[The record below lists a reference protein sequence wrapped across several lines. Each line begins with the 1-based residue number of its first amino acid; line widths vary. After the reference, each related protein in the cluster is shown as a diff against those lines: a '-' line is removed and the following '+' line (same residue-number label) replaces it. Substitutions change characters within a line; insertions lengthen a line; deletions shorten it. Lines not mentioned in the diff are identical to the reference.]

1 MERGARFCHE
11 NKGNREIMM
20 QATLVYNSH
29 AKNTSN
35 LQPEQILE
43 ALRQVG
49 YDATYTPTS
58 KEEDL
63 DRVLANV
70 KDLVVVAGGDGSLRA
85 VATRLLDR
93 KVKIVPLPL
102 GTANNIART
111 LGLSG
116 KPLDIIA
123 GLADPIERAMDIGC
137 ITTPQG
143 INYFLEAMGIGMF
156 ADILEKY
163 NPEDGKSMGRAIQ
176 TLLKTL
182 NDYQPKFF
190 HVNVDGQDLSGS
202 YILFEIMN
210 TPTMGYHYLLAPDA
224 KPDDGLFDL
233 VLVHAKQREKYVTFI
248 KSVLTGTLER
258 LPEVS
263 IQRGRKLEI
272 AWRGFPLHIDGEVIE
287 GKEWVANNGSSS
299 MDEPGLLDVAK
310 PYLGVEILPQAIHF
324 LVPKTMIKE

>member
-1 MERGARFCHE
+1 MH
-11 NKGNREIMM
+11 
-20 QATLVYNSH
+20 ATLIYNPQ
-29 AKNTSN
+29 AKNASN
-35 LQPEQILE
+35 LTPEQILE
-43 ALRQVG
+43 ALRQAG
-49 YDATYTPTS
+49 YDASYTPTS

-63 DRVLANV
+63 DGVLENA
-70 KDLVVVAGGDGSLRA
+70 KDLVVVAGGDGSIRA
-85 VATRLLDR
+85 VATRLLKR
-93 KVKIVPLPL
+93 NTKIVPLSM

-111 LGLSG
+111 LALTGN
-116 KPLDIIA
+116 PQEIIA
-123 GLADPIERAMDIGC
+123 GLVNPVERTLDIGC
-137 ITTPQG
+137 VTTPQG
-143 INYFLEAMGIGMF
+143 TDYFLEAMGIGMF
-156 ADILEKY
+156 ADILERY
-163 NPEDGKSMGRAIQ
+163 NPEDGKSIARSIQ
-176 TLLKTL
+176 SLLQTL
-182 NDYQPKFF
+182 NDYRPKFF

-210 TPTMGYHYLLAPDA
+210 TPTLGYHYLLAPDA

>member
-1 MERGARFCHE
+1 MH
-11 NKGNREIMM
+11 
-20 QATLVYNSH
+20 ATLIYNPQ
-29 AKNTSN
+29 AKNASN
-35 LQPEQILE
+35 LTPEQILE
-43 ALRQVG
+43 ALRQAG
-49 YDATYTPTS
+49 YDASYTPTS

-63 DRVLANV
+63 DGVLENA
-70 KDLVVVAGGDGSLRA
+70 KDLVVVAGGDGSIRA
-85 VATRLLDR
+85 VATRLLKR
-93 KVKIVPLPL
+93 NTKIVPLSM

-111 LGLSG
+111 LALTGN
-116 KPLDIIA
+116 PQEIIA
-123 GLADPIERAMDIGC
+123 GLVNPVERTLDIGC
-137 ITTPQG
+137 VTTPQG
-143 INYFLEAMGIGMF
+143 TDYFLEAMGIGMF
-156 ADILEKY
+156 ADILERY
-163 NPEDGKSMGRAIQ
+163 NPEDGKSIARSIQ
-176 TLLKTL
+176 SLLQTL
-182 NDYQPKFF
+182 NDYRPKFF

-210 TPTMGYHYLLAPDA
+210 TPTLGYHYLLAPDA

-263 IQRGRKLEI
+263 IQRGRTLEI

>member
-1 MERGARFCHE
+1 MH
-11 NKGNREIMM
+11 
-20 QATLVYNSH
+20 ATLIYNPQ
-29 AKNTSN
+29 AKNASN
-35 LQPEQILE
+35 LTPEQILE
-43 ALRQVG
+43 ALRQAG
-49 YDATYTPTS
+49 YDASYTPTS

-63 DRVLANV
+63 DGVLENA
-70 KDLVVVAGGDGSLRA
+70 KDLVVVAGGDGSIRA
-85 VATRLLDR
+85 VATRLLKR
-93 KVKIVPLPL
+93 NTKIVPLSM

-111 LGLSG
+111 LALNGN
-116 KPLDIIA
+116 PQEIIA
-123 GLADPIERAMDIGC
+123 GLVDPVERTLDIGC
-137 ITTPQG
+137 VTTPQG
-143 INYFLEAMGIGMF
+143 TDYFLEAMGIGMF
-156 ADILEKY
+156 ADILERY
-163 NPEDGKSMGRAIQ
+163 NPEDGKSIARSIQ
-176 TLLKTL
+176 SLLQTL
-182 NDYQPKFF
+182 NDYRPKFF

>member
-1 MERGARFCHE
+1 MH
-11 NKGNREIMM
+11 
-20 QATLVYNSH
+20 ATLIYNPQ
-29 AKNTSN
+29 AKNASN
-35 LQPEQILE
+35 LTPEQILE
-43 ALRQVG
+43 ALRQAG
-49 YDATYTPTS
+49 YDASYTPTS

-63 DRVLANV
+63 DGVLENA
-70 KDLVVVAGGDGSLRA
+70 KDLVVVAGGDGSIRA
-85 VATRLLDR
+85 VATRLLKR
-93 KVKIVPLPL
+93 NTKIVPLSM

-111 LGLSG
+111 LALNGN
-116 KPLDIIA
+116 PQEIIA
-123 GLADPIERAMDIGC
+123 GLVDPVERTLDIGC
-137 ITTPQG
+137 VTTPQG
-143 INYFLEAMGIGMF
+143 TDYFLEAMGIGMF
-156 ADILEKY
+156 ADILERY
-163 NPEDGKSMGRAIQ
+163 NPEDGKSIARSIQ
-176 TLLKTL
+176 SLLQTL

-210 TPTMGYHYLLAPDA
+210 TPTLGYHYLLAPDA

-263 IQRGRKLEI
+263 IQRGRTLEI

>member
-1 MERGARFCHE
+1 MH
-11 NKGNREIMM
+11 
-20 QATLVYNSH
+20 ATLIYNPQ
-29 AKNTSN
+29 AKNASN
-35 LQPEQILE
+35 LTPEQILE
-43 ALRQVG
+43 ALRQAG
-49 YDATYTPTS
+49 YDASYTPTS

-63 DRVLANV
+63 DGVLENA
-70 KDLVVVAGGDGSLRA
+70 KDLVVVAGGDGSIRA
-85 VATRLLDR
+85 VATRLLKR
-93 KVKIVPLPL
+93 NTKIVPLSM

-111 LGLSG
+111 LALNGN
-116 KPLDIIA
+116 PQEIIA
-123 GLADPIERAMDIGC
+123 GLVDPVERTLDIGC
-137 ITTPQG
+137 VTTPQG
-143 INYFLEAMGIGMF
+143 TDYFLEAMGIGMF
-156 ADILEKY
+156 ADILERY
-163 NPEDGKSMGRAIQ
+163 NPEDGKSIARSIQ
-176 TLLKTL
+176 SLLQTL